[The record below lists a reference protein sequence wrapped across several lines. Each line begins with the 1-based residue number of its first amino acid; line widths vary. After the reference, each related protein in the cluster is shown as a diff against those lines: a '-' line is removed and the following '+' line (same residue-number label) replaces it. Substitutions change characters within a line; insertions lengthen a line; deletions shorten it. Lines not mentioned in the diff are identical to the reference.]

1 MSSTP
6 DVSSAPLAT
15 GRACG
20 KLILL
25 GEHFVVH
32 GTEALAVPL
41 GAVETTVEVRAGAGG
56 ARGPVRLEAAADAQ
70 AERLLAAALE
80 RLDAD
85 AQAGWRVAIRST
97 IPMGYGLGSS
107 AALAVALV
115 RAVSRATGRATG
127 RVLSTAEVNAHA
139 HALEELVHG
148 TPSGV
153 DDTVVTIER
162 PVRFRKGEGLRPL
175 RAGARLGLVLAS
187 VGHGGSTRDA
197 VAGVGVL
204 ARTQPEHFARL
215 CVEASEVIAA
225 GIAAFEAGDAV
236 RLGPLFDAN
245 HALLRTIGVSLPSLD
260 RLADAARAGGALG
273 AKMTGGGLGG
283 FIVALAADAS
293 AETRIAEALWAAG
306 AGEVLR
312 AEVAP

>member
-1 MSSTP
+1 MSGAP
-6 DVSSAPLAT
+6 DVSRAPLAT

-41 GAVETTVEVRAGAGG
+41 GAVGTTVEVHAGSGGWAEADALG
-56 ARGPVRLEAAADAQ
+56 ARLV
-70 AERLLAAALE
+70 AAALE
-80 RLDAD
+80 RLGLAGR
-85 AQAGWRVAIRST
+85 AGWRLSVRST
-97 IPMGYGLGSS
+97 IPIGHGLGSS

-115 RAVSRATGRATG
+115 RALSAAAGRTLDA
-127 RVLSTAEVNAHA
+127 AEVNAHA
-139 HALEELVHG
+139 HALEEIVHG

-153 DDTVVTIER
+153 DDTVVTLER
-162 PVRFRKGEGLRPL
+162 PVRFRKGEGLRSL
-175 RAGARLGLVLAS
+175 RAGARLRLVLGS
-187 VGHGGSTRDA
+187 CGHGGSTRDA

-204 ARTQPEHFARL
+204 ARTEPERFARL
-215 CVEASEVIAA
+215 RGEAEAVIGA
-225 GIAAFEAGDAV
+225 GLAAFEAGDAA

-245 HALLRTIGVSLPSLD
+245 HELLRAVGVSIASLD
-260 RLADAARAGGALG
+260 RLAAAARAGGALG

-283 FIVALAADAS
+283 FVLALAADDA
-293 AETRIAEALWAAG
+293 AAARVADALRAAG
-306 AGEVLR
+306 AAEVLH